1 MSCFIVNYETINNIL
16 SVYDNVNINKN
27 CCWLKGEI
35 ESNLKIVEQY
45 LHLEKL
51 SKDEQFNKIGQNW
64 LKLNIKAYF
73 DRYKQDKISV
83 SDIKYCKDYIYKY
96 NRNITIHQ
104 ALKSLTCLLYQCS
117 DVDNYKTNNQIK
129 QLKELRQ
136 VFMEAFVDLDVEY
149 QMAKWGA

>member
-35 ESNLKIVEQY
+35 ETCLNVQAVEIR
-45 LHLEKL
+45 ER
-51 SKDEQFNKIGQNW
+51 EAQFNKIGQDW

-83 SDIKYCKDYIYKY
+83 ADVRYYKDYNYKY
-96 NRNITIHQ
+96 NRNITIQQ
-104 ALKSLTCLLYQCS
+104 ALKSLTCLLYQSS
-117 DVDNYKTNNQIK
+117 DIDNYKTNNQIK

-149 QMAKWGA
+149 QTAKWGA